1 MVIHQEIYMARF
13 IWYFFNA
20 ILFKSSFFPS
30 YSLKRAILKIF
41 GADVGIDVIIKPN
54 VNIKYPWK
62 LKVGDYVWIG
72 EGVWI
77 DNLDF
82 VSIGSHSCI
91 SQGALLFCGNHDY
104 SKSSFD
110 LMVNPI
116 VLEEGV
122 WIGAKSSSMSW
133 SDNRKPWCSKC
144 RICSI

>member
-1 MVIHQEIYMARF
+1 MKTDLNTYNNKSYSSGNFMARF
-13 IWYFFNA
+13 IWHFINA
-20 ILFKSSFFPS
+20 IVFKSSFFPL
-30 YSLKRAILKIF
+30 YSFKRAILKFF
-41 GADVGIDVIIKPN
+41 GADVGIGVIIKPN

-91 SQGALLFCGNHDY
+91 SQGALLLCGNHDY

-122 WIGAKSSSMSW
+122 WIGAKSVVC
-133 SDNRKPWCSKC
+133 PE
-144 RICSI
+144 